1 MSSRLAVLRASRG
14 WKIFLF
20 CTLAV
25 LLTWLFVQAGEI
37 DAKGNLRYAHAVHN
51 LQHHDEQLNARVV
64 AAYAGLVENYDGIQ
78 HHGREINTS
87 LQLLSELPAWVNE
100 EGARRLNG
108 KLATLREVHQRKLR
122 DVDQFQR
129 DHAVVRNST
138 LYYPAAAEQ
147 LLAGAAWSG
156 RQRFADFS
164 RQLLAL
170 RLNRRSDQVNMVHLE
185 NELRQLQVAADSPQ
199 MLPSV
204 LAHAQVLIQRGA
216 KLAWRVDDI
225 IHAPTAVQLD
235 EFSQEYQGVYRQAL
249 AQMDYYRRLLYVI
262 SLLLGAYA
270 LYALLRMERDRRALV
285 VAHDDLAQRYA
296 AQRRAEAQLQ
306 LYGQV
311 FTYAGEGMIITDIQ
325 GGIIAVN
332 PAFCR
337 ITGYPVEEVLGQ
349 TPALLN
355 SGRHPPSFYRNMW
368 HMLKEGGHWQ
378 GEIWNRRKD
387 GGVYPEWLSIAA
399 VHDSAG
405 ALTHYIGVFIDI
417 TERKQSEETIHHLA
431 YHDALTGLPNRIL
444 LEDRISQGIQ
454 QARQN
459 GQQLAVIFID
469 LDRFKNINDSL
480 GHAVGDELLVQAAQ
494 RALNVLRPTD
504 TLSRQGG
511 DEFVA
516 VLPELDD
523 AQEANHLCSKLL
535 ASLCQPYRLAGHELT
550 VSGSAGIALFPED
563 GDSVSEL
570 LRKADAAMYRAKDEG
585 RNTFRHFSS
594 EISTATLGE
603 LVMENELFGAL
614 ERNELFL
621 HYQPKVAAQDGR
633 LVGAEALMR
642 WRHREQGVISPLVF
656 IPLAEENGLIG
667 SFGEWA
673 LRTVCA
679 QQRAWLDAGYEA
691 LPVAV
696 NISAQQFAQSELP
709 DLLADILAQ
718 YRLSPHLIEL
728 ELTESLL
735 MRNAARA
742 ASVLER
748 LRAMQIRVAI
758 DDFGTGYSS
767 LSYLHQFPV
776 HTLKIDRSFVR
787 LTDEKNPDD
796 SPSEAARLA
805 AAIIAMA
812 HQLGLEV
819 VAEGVESDAQA
830 AYLQAHACDVL
841 QGYLYGRPQAA
852 TEFGQLLRRLSEN
865 G

>member
-1 MSSRLAVLRASRG
+1 MSGRLARLRTSRV
-14 WKIFLF
+14 WKISLF
-20 CTLAV
+20 CTLAA
-25 LLTWLFVQAGEI
+25 LLTWLFVQTG
-37 DAKGNLRYAHAVHN
+37 DADPKAHLRYSRALHEV
-51 LQHHDEQLNARVV
+51 QHHDEQLNARVV
-64 AAYAGLVENYDGIQ
+64 AAYAGMVENYDSIQ
-78 HHGREINTS
+78 YHLRQIANALDVLSSLPDWIDVEGQQRLQGRI
-87 LQLLSELPAWVNE
+87 A
-100 EGARRLNG
+100 A
-108 KLATLREVHQRKLR
+108 LREAHQRKQR
-122 DVDQFQR
+122 DVDLFQR
-129 DHAVVRNST
+129 DHSVLRNST
-138 LYYPAAAEQ
+138 LYFPQAAEEA
-147 LLAGAAWSG
+147 LSETTWPD

-164 RQLLAL
+164 RQLLAG
-170 RLNRRSDQVNMVHLE
+170 RLNRRLDQAGLVRLE
-185 NELRQLQVAADSPQ
+185 NELRYLQDVTSAPRI
-199 MLPSV
+199 LPTA
-204 LAHAQVLIQRGA
+204 LAHAEVLIRRGA

-225 IHAPTAVQLD
+225 IRASTVQQLD
-235 EFSQEYQGVYRQAL
+235 EVGRDYQASYRQAL
-249 AQMDYYRRLLYVI
+249 AQSAYYRRLLYMI
-262 SLLLGAYA
+262 SLLLGGYA

-285 VAHDDLAQRYA
+285 LAHEDLAQRYE
-296 AQRRAEAQLQ
+296 AQHRAEAQLRM
-306 LYGQV
+306 YGQV
-311 FTYAGEGMIITDIQ
+311 FTHAGEGMVITDPK
-325 GGIIAVN
+325 GAIIAVN
-332 PAFCR
+332 PAFCT
-337 ITGYPVEEVLGQ
+337 ITGYAVEEVLGR

-355 SGRHPPSFYRNMW
+355 SGRHAPSFYRDMW
-368 HMLKEGGHWQ
+368 HMLKESGHWQ

-399 VHDSAG
+399 TYDDDG
-405 ALTHYIGVFIDI
+405 ALVHYIGVFIDI
-417 TERKQSEETIHHLA
+417 TERKQSEETIRHLA

-444 LEDRISQGIQ
+444 LEDRISQGVQ

-459 GQQLAVIFID
+459 GQLLAVILID

-516 VLPELDD
+516 VLPELRD
-523 AQEANHLCSKLL
+523 AQEANVICGKLL
-535 ASLCQPYRLAGHELT
+535 ATLCQPYRLAGHELT
-550 VSGSAGIALFPED
+550 VSGSAGVALFPDD
-563 GDSVSEL
+563 GDSVHEL

-603 LVMENELFGAL
+603 LVLENELFGAL
-614 ERNELFL
+614 ERNELVL
-621 HYQPKVAAQDGR
+621 HYQPKVSAQDGR
-633 LVGAEALMR
+633 LLGGEALMR
-642 WRHREQGVISPLVF
+642 WYHREQGMISPLVF
-656 IPLAEENGLIG
+656 IPLAEENGLIS

-679 QQRAWLDAGYEA
+679 QQRAWLDAGYEV

-696 NISAQQFAQSELP
+696 NISAQQFAQNELP
-709 DLLADILAQ
+709 DLLAAILAEYALPPQ
-718 YRLSPHLIEL
+718 LIEL

-787 LTDEKNPDD
+787 LTDARNPDG

-812 HQLGLEV
+812 HQLDLEV

-830 AYLQAHACDVL
+830 AYLRAHGCDVL

-852 TEFGQLLRRLSEN
+852 GDFGQLLRPRH
-865 G
+865 

>member
-1 MSSRLAVLRASRG
+1 MRRSLGRLRASRA
-14 WKIFLF
+14 WKISLF
-20 CTLAV
+20 CVLAA
-25 LLTWLFVQAGEI
+25 LLTWLFAHSGDVAP
-37 DAKGNLRYAHAVHN
+37 KGHLRYTRAVHDV
-51 LQHHDEQLNARVV
+51 QHHDEQLNARVV

-78 HHGREINTS
+78 YHLREIEAS
-87 LQLLSELPAWVNE
+87 LLIL
-100 EGARRLNG
+100 G
-108 KLATLREVHQRKLR
+108 KLPDWIDGEGRQRLQSRLAALREVHQRKLR

-129 DHAVVRNST
+129 DHAVLRNST
-138 LYYPAAAEQ
+138 LYFPQAVEHLLAAAV
-147 LLAGAAWSG
+147 WPD

-164 RQLLAL
+164 RQLLAA
-170 RLNRRSDQVNMVHLE
+170 RLNRRLDQAGAVRLE
-185 NELRQLQVAADSPQ
+185 NELRHLQTAADAPAG
-199 MLPSV
+199 LPAV
-204 LAHAQVLIQRGA
+204 LLHAQVLIQRGA

-225 IHAPTAVQLD
+225 IRAPTAVQLD
-235 EFSQEYQGVYRQAL
+235 ELGRDYQASYRQAL
-249 AQMDYYRRLLYVI
+249 TQAAYYQRLLYVI
-262 SLLLGAYA
+262 SLLLGVYA

-285 VAHDDLAQRYA
+285 VAHGDLAQRYE
-296 AQRRAEAQLQ
+296 AQRRAEAQLR

-311 FTYAGEGMIITDIQ
+311 FTHAGEGMIITDPK

-332 PAFCR
+332 PAFCH
-337 ITGYPVEEVLGQ
+337 ITGYPAEEVLGQ

-355 SGRHPPSFYRNMW
+355 SGRHAPSFYRNMW
-368 HMLKEGGHWQ
+368 HMLKESGHWQ

-387 GGVYPEWLSIAA
+387 GGVYPEWLSIVATY
-399 VHDSAG
+399 DDAG
-405 ALTHYIGVFIDI
+405 ALAHYIGVFIDI

-444 LEDRISQGIQ
+444 MEDRISQGIQ

-459 GQQLAVIFID
+459 RQSMAVIYID

-516 VLPELDD
+516 VLPELND
-523 AQEANHLCSKLL
+523 AQEANAICSKLL
-535 ASLCQPYRLAGHELT
+535 ATLCQPYRLAGHELT
-550 VSGSAGIALFPED
+550 VSGSAGIALFPDD
-563 GDSVSEL
+563 GDTVHEL

-603 LVMENELFGAL
+603 LVLENELFGAL

-621 HYQPKVAAQDGR
+621 CYQPKVAAGDGR
-633 LVGAEALMR
+633 LIGAEALMR
-642 WRHREQGVISPLVF
+642 WHHREQGVISPLVF

-673 LRTVCA
+673 LRSVCA

-696 NISAQQFAQSELP
+696 NISAQQFAQNELP
-709 DLLADILAQ
+709 DLLATVLAE
-718 YRLSPHLIEL
+718 YDLPTHLIEL

-787 LTDEKNPDD
+787 LTDEENTDG
-796 SPSEAARLA
+796 SPSESARLA

-812 HQLGLEV
+812 HQLELEV
-819 VAEGVESDAQA
+819 VAEGVETDAQA
-830 AYLQAHACDVL
+830 AYLHAHGCDVL

-852 TEFGQLLRRLSEN
+852 SEFGQLLRRS